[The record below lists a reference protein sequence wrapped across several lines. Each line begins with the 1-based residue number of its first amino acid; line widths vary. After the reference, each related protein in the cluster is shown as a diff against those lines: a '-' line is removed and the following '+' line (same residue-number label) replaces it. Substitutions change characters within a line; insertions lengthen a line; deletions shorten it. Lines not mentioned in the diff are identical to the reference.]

1 MSNIK
6 ERKLALFEG
15 EFFAVTIG
23 QRPGTETEFVGYN
36 IVNKQTGVTEDFSTY
51 LSEANRL
58 AEQLDEWAGNTFNP
72 EVSQDARVATIN

>member
-6 ERKLALFEG
+6 ERKLDMYEG

-23 QRPGTETEFVGYN
+23 QRPGTDVEFVGYN

-58 AEQLDEWAGNTFNP
+58 AEQLDEWAGSTFNP
-72 EVSQDARVATIN
+72 ELAQDSRVATIN